1 MVLPLVGVGMSE
13 DQTSEPSMGDLVSE
27 LHELAD
33 LVDDPDER
41 KQVNE
46 AIELARDVER
56 PGVFG
61 KVIRGYDRADAAEA
75 FLGSLLLGIPM
86 FVEGGT
92 GEVGEALVATPA
104 LLVGTFLGT
113 LATVYGIVFV
123 ADIQDV
129 RVVNPLFGVLPRRLV
144 GVMGI
149 SHLTAAAVMT
159 AWGRVAWVDPLLA
172 IAQVVVAAV
181 PMAIGAA
188 LSDLLPGT

>member
-1 MVLPLVGVGMSE
+1 MTE
-13 DQTSEPSMGDLVSE
+13 DQKPEPSMGDLVSE

-41 KQVNE
+41 DQVNE
-46 AIELARDVER
+46 AIEMARDVDR

-75 FLGSLLLGIPM
+75 FLGSLLFGIPM

-92 GEVGEALVATPA
+92 GEVAEALVATPA
-104 LLVGTFLGT
+104 LLAGTFLGT
-113 LATVYGIVFV
+113 LGTVYGIVFV

-149 SHLTAAAVMT
+149 SHLTAAVVMT
-159 AWGRVAWVDPLLA
+159 AWGRVAWSDPLLA
-172 IAQVVVAAV
+172 IAQVVVAGV
-181 PMAIGAA
+181 PMAIAAA
-188 LSDLLPGT
+188 LSDLLPGS